1 MEYKL
6 AQLIDIPKLQ
16 VILDSLFAA
25 SGILSAILDIDGTIL
40 TASGWQDICVNFH
53 RCNLKTRL
61 ACHES
66 DAYITSHLKEGERF
80 VLYQCGSGLVDGASP
95 IVVDGKHLGNVY
107 TGQLFLEK
115 PDVEF
120 FRKQAKAFGFDE
132 KEYLDALAKVPLLPR
147 EKVEK
152 ELNFLAQFAEMLA
165 AVGLKQKRLLEA
177 QKALQ
182 ESEENYRAIFDNAND
197 AIFIH
202 DAETFETIDANR
214 KASELYGFSREELK
228 PGSLENIS
236 ASFPPYTLEDSRRWL
251 AKADHEGPQLFE
263 WIAKNKAG
271 QLFWVE
277 VNLKRATIGGKN
289 CILAI
294 ARDITERKKA
304 EEEQLRLKQKK
315 EQIELLKQADALKD
329 QFLGILSHELRTPIN
344 IISGFGSILDDEVAG
359 PLSEQQHQYLKKLLG
374 ASDTLLSLV
383 NDLLDMSRMQAGK
396 FSLNPRP
403 IFFPEI
409 AGNVLEDLGPLAKQK
424 HQLLINEVPPDLPI
438 LTADGQR
445 IEQVLV
451 NLVNNAIKFT
461 PEGGRIWI
469 KAFVEKDFLRCEV
482 HDNGTGIYPS
492 DIPKLFAPFTQ
503 VDMTTTREKGGT
515 GLGLSI
521 AKAIVEAHGGEIGV
535 ESEFGKGSDFWFT
548 LPLESAKTSPQP

>member
-16 VILDSLFAA
+16 VILDSLFDA
-25 SGILSAILDIDGTIL
+25 SGIISAILDIDGSIL

-95 IVVDGKHLGNVY
+95 IVVDGKHLGNVF

-132 KEYLDALAKVPLLPR
+132 KEYLDALARVPVLPR

-165 AVGLKQKRLLEA
+165 AAGLKQKRLLEA
-177 QKALQ
+177 QKALR

-197 AIFIH
+197 AVFIH
-202 DAETFETIDANR
+202 DAETGGTTDANR
-214 KASELYGFSREELK
+214 KASELYGFSLEELI
-228 PGSLENIS
+228 PGSLEKVSPGI
-236 ASFPPYTLEDSRRWL
+236 PPYTFEDARRWL
-251 AKADHEGPQLFE
+251 AKAEHEGPQLFE
-263 WIAKNKAG
+263 WMAKNKAG

-277 VNLKRATIGGKN
+277 VNLKRAVIGGKE

-304 EEEQLRLKQKK
+304 EEERLRLQQKK

-329 QFLGILSHELRTPIN
+329 QFFSILSHELRTPIN

-403 IFFPEI
+403 IHFPEI
-409 AGNVLEDLGPLAKQK
+409 VGHVLGNLGPLAKQK
-424 HQLLINEVPPDLPI
+424 HQLLLNEVSPELPL

-445 IEQVLV
+445 IEQVLL

-461 PEGGRIWI
+461 PEGGRIWL
-469 KAFVEKDFLRCEV
+469 KAFVEKNSLRCEV
-482 HDNGTGIYPS
+482 HDDGGGISAS

-521 AKAIVEAHGGEIGV
+521 AKAIVEAHGGRIGV
-535 ESEFGKGSDFWFT
+535 DSEVGKGSNFWFT
-548 LPLESAKTSPQP
+548 LPLEKI